1 MIRVRSWLAWGRT
14 SVLSWGRTSVLS
26 WGRTSVLP
34 DRAGLKTNAT
44 TARWAA
50 LPLVALVVLSPAAR
64 AAAQETHVL
73 VITGVSGDETYAKRY
88 HDLAVRFLDAAKK
101 NDGIAD
107 ANLVYLAEKPEVDPQ
122 RIRARS
128 TKENVEKAFA
138 DLAAR
143 AHPDD
148 EIFVL
153 LVGHGS
159 YDSRG
164 GMFNLPGPDLTAE
177 DYAKLLAK
185 LPTQHVAFVNTA
197 SASGAFLPAVAGPG
211 RTIVTATKTG
221 GEKNETRFAAYFVEA
236 YETEAADR
244 DRNGRVSVLEAF
256 DYAKAKVVKAFEQE
270 GSLLTEHATLD
281 DGSEGK
287 LAATVFLAPAGGET
301 ASKLDMTNPAIR
313 DLVKER
319 DALEQQIAGLK
330 LRKSDMDPAQYEQ
343 QLEKLLLELAGKSRA
358 LQQLAGKKE

>member
-1 MIRVRSWLAWGRT
+1 MIRVRSWLAWGRTSVLSWGRT

-153 LVGHGS
+153 LIGHGS

-177 DYAKLLAK
+177 DYAKLLAIR
-185 LPTQHVAFVNTA
+185 LHAIERIRLYIGEPGPLDTA
-197 SASGAFLPAVAGPG
+197 GIVQEADQSG
-211 RTIVTATKTG
+211 
-221 GEKNETRFAAYFVEA
+221 
-236 YETEAADR
+236 
-244 DRNGRVSVLEAF
+244 
-256 DYAKAKVVKAFEQE
+256 
-270 GSLLTEHATLD
+270 
-281 DGSEGK
+281 
-287 LAATVFLAPAGGET
+287 
-301 ASKLDMTNPAIR
+301 
-313 DLVKER
+313 ER
-319 DALEQQIAGLK
+319 DERFI
-330 LRKSDMDPAQYEQ
+330 
-343 QLEKLLLELAGKSRA
+343 
-358 LQQLAGKKE
+358 